1 MKQNNKKQKK
11 VWKIKMKIK
20 IYRIINRTMIPSSK
34 QKKSKKIYKLNPN
47 LNLLQEINSNN
58 CPLKM
63 QKRVVQVIL
72 QAKINQLKNKFL
84 LFNNKV
90 KKLIFNYNKIQP
102 HNFQLM
108 MIFQLKKNLLI
119 HLQLIKI
126 SIQNKMLNLINKLI
140 HNI

>member
-1 MKQNNKKQKK
+1 
-11 VWKIKMKIK
+11 
-20 IYRIINRTMIPSSK
+20 MIPSSK

-63 QKRVVQVIL
+63 KKRVVQVIL

-90 KKLIFNYNKIQP
+90 KKLIFNYNKI
-102 HNFQLM
+102 
-108 MIFQLKKNLLI
+108 
-119 HLQLIKI
+119 
-126 SIQNKMLNLINKLI
+126 
-140 HNI
+140 